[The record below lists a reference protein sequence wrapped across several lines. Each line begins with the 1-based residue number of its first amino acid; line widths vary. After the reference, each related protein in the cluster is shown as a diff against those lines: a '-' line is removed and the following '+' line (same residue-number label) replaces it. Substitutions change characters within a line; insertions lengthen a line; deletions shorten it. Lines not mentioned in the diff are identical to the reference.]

1 MTHESEGVAVFTRDS
16 ARGRSARFRETA
28 TLQQPKTLAG
38 LLVNPLP
45 LLTCLLAIAVGV
57 GVGGMIPV
65 STLMENTA
73 YGASAP
79 TKSAGCTD
87 LRSLQPLAPLT
98 LPAGHTHADISSAI
112 KEVFADAGLAKKASS
127 ELRNVEQHPPNV
139 VAEHEAA
146 ARAKAASAASSETT
160 LATQALDLAATP
172 KSATLV
178 VSGSRDALAGAGD
191 IAAVNT
197 YVTVLTGCES
207 LACT

>member
-1 MTHESEGVAVFTRDS
+1 VRQFYKKFGPRTLGAIQGDGHHAATQNIGWAVSKSLSPLDLP
-16 ARGRSARFRETA
+16 ARH
-28 TLQQPKTLAG
+28 
-38 LLVNPLP
+38 
-45 LLTCLLAIAVGV
+45 
-57 GVGGMIPV
+57 GMIPV
-65 STLMENTA
+65 STLMENAA

-112 KEVFADAGLAKKASS
+112 KEVFTDAGLAKKASL

-139 VAEHEAA
+139 VAEREAA
-146 ARAKAASAASSETT
+146 AGAKAASAAASSETT

-178 VSGSRDALAGAGD
+178 VSVSRDALAVAGD
-191 IAAVNT
+191 IGTVNT
-197 YVTVLTGCES
+197 YVAVLTGYES